1 MLVSFSVGNAFSFD
15 AVQTLHMEAVSNRKD
30 DGLLNNVHET
40 TGPAKER
47 LLESALIFGANA
59 SGKSNLIKSLF
70 LMHNII
76 LRSQS
81 TLDEEELPAAQLIPF
96 LLSVPNLKKPSVM
109 EVVFYNN
116 NIRYRYG
123 FEIFE
128 SEIIKEWFFYTP
140 KNRETPL
147 FERQGQSVEFNRE
160 GFSEAKDFVSYSDVK
175 KTKGEVKKTR
185 TNVPFVSVL
194 ASVNGQHALNLV
206 SFFNKLAFVSGVEE
220 FTYINFTQK
229 LIEKDSEFKEWLV
242 SILNN
247 FQIADVDLTE
257 VTVKINQS
265 SNQDADLAS
274 SWFDKQAR
282 TIKRKEIVLLKPVR
296 NLGEV
301 TYARFPLGLESEGTK
316 KLIHLLGP
324 IYDAI
329 KNKRIL
335 LVDEF
340 EAKFHTLLSKFIF
353 KVFHEKNEKGGQIIA
368 AVHDTNLMDTR
379 YFRRDQIWLVNKNV
393 DGASELYSLVEFKE
407 KARQLKENYSSEYL
421 QGAFGAVTLFENKEE
436 LERVM

>member
-15 AVQTLHMEAVSNRKD
+15 DVQTLHMEAVSNRKD
-30 DGLLNNVHET
+30 DGLLNNVHEV
-40 TGPAKER
+40 TGSSKER

-81 TLDEEELPAAQLIPF
+81 TLDEEELPATHLIPF
-96 LLSVPNLKKPSVM
+96 LLAARNLKRPSVM
-109 EVVFYNN
+109 EVVFYEDG
-116 NIRYRYG
+116 IRYRYG
-123 FEIFE
+123 FEVME
-128 SEIIKEWFFYTP
+128 SQIINEWFFYTP
-140 KNRETPL
+140 TNRETLL
-147 FERQGQSVEFNRE
+147 FERQGQSVKFNHD
-160 GFSEAKDFVSYSDVK
+160 GFSEAKDFISH
-175 KTKGEVKKTR
+175 GEVKKTR
-185 TNVPFVSVL
+185 VHVPFVSVL
-194 ASVNGQHALNLV
+194 ASANGRHALSLV
-206 SFFNKLAFVSGVEE
+206 RFFNKLAFVSGVEE
-220 FTYINFTQK
+220 FSYIDFTQR
-229 LIEKDSEFKEWLV
+229 LIEKDSDFKDWLV
-242 SILNN
+242 SILSN

-257 VTVKINQS
+257 VTVKINDS
-265 SNQDADLAS
+265 SSENADLAA
-274 SWFDKQAR
+274 SWFNKPAR
-282 TIKRKEIVLLKPVR
+282 TIKRKEIVILKPVEDE
-296 NLGEV
+296 GEI

-353 KVFHEKNEKGGQIIA
+353 SVFHDRNSTGGQIIA

-379 YFRRDQIWLVNKNV
+379 YFRRDQIWLVDKNKK
-393 DGASELYSLVEFKE
+393 GASELYSLVEFKE
-407 KARQLKENYSSEYL
+407 RARQLKQSYSADYL
-421 QGAFGAVTLFENKEE
+421 QGAFGAVTLFENEEE
-436 LERVM
+436 LEKVM

>member
-40 TGPAKER
+40 TGSSKER

-81 TLDEEELPAAQLIPF
+81 TLDEEELPGTHLIPF
-96 LLSVPNLKKPSVM
+96 LLSVPNLQQPSIM
-109 EVVFYNN
+109 EVVFYENN
-116 NIRYRYG
+116 TRYRYG
-123 FEIFE
+123 FEILE
-128 SEIIKEWFFYTP
+128 SKIVSEWFFYTP
-140 KNRETPL
+140 NNRETLL
-147 FERQGQSVEFNRE
+147 FERQGQSVKFNYE
-160 GFSEAKDFVSYSDVK
+160 GFLEAKDFVSD
-175 KTKGEVKKTR
+175 GEVKKTR
-185 TNVPFVSVL
+185 VHVPFASVL
-194 ASVNGQHALNLV
+194 ASANGKHSLSLV
-206 SFFNKLAFVSGVEE
+206 GFFNKLAFVSGVEE
-220 FTYINFTQK
+220 FSYIDFTQK
-229 LIEKDSEFKEWLV
+229 LIEKDSDFKEWLV

-257 VTVKINQS
+257 VTVKVNQS
-265 SNQDADLAS
+265 SNQNADLADN
-274 SWFDKQAR
+274 WFNKQSK
-282 TIKRKEIVLLKPVR
+282 TIKRKEVVIIKPVK
-296 NLGEV
+296 GEGE
-301 TYARFPLGLESEGTK
+301 TRYARFPLGLESEGTK

-353 KVFHEKNEKGGQIIA
+353 KVFHEKNNTGGQVIA

-379 YFRRDQIWLVNKNV
+379 YFRRDQIWLVDKNQ

-407 KARQLKENYSSEYL
+407 KARQLKQSYSSDYL
-421 QGAFGAVTLFENKEE
+421 QGAFGAVTLFENQEE